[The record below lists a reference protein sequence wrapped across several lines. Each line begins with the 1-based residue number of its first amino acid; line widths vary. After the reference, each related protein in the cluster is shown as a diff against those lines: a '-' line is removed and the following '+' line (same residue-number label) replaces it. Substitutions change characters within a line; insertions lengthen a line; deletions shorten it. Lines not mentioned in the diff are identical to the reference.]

1 MTAEIAVINKSAV
14 ALAADSAVT
23 ITNPNGKTK
32 IYNGAEKLFALT
44 KYHPV
49 GIMVFGSGTLCRV
62 PWEVVIKEY
71 RKTLGER
78 CFATLDEY
86 TEDFFQFLEQADK
99 LIPYDL
105 RDLFLEN
112 HWLGI
117 YLDIWEQVSQKV
129 EELVKEEGAEDL
141 EEKTMQILS
150 ELCTE
155 FSDILDRQHF
165 LTDFSQDDVE
175 ALSKESVKFVEGKL
189 AEASFELTEP
199 LKANLATVLALAT
212 AKENPLGAN
221 SGVVFAGYG
230 DQEYFPS
237 ILTFDLKGFW
247 GKKLRRVPD
256 LDKSCGGGSSG
267 IEAYAQDEEALTF
280 MRGVSPEIERCYS
293 QAFFDSFDSV
303 LRKAMELIEQNT
315 DKDCV
320 DVKKALEEH
329 ALERWQAAQRAM
341 SGVIQKDYVDRVVN
355 MVEFLP
361 KDELAYMAESLVN
374 MTAFKRKV
382 TNDSETVGGP
392 IDVAVISKGDGFVW
406 IKRKHYFDGGLNNH
420 YFEKFSKGS

>member
-71 RKTLGER
+71 RKKLGKK
-78 CFATLDEY
+78 CFSTLDEY
-86 TEDFFQFLEQADK
+86 TEDFFQFLEQEER
-99 LIPYDL
+99 LIPHDL
-105 RDLFLEN
+105 RDLFLAN

-117 YLDIWEQVSQKV
+117 YLEIWDHVSQKV
-129 EELVKEEGAEDL
+129 EKLMAEENPDDL
-141 EEKTMQILS
+141 EEKTIQILS
-150 ELCTE
+150 EVCTN
-155 FSDILDRQHF
+155 FAQLLDEQHF
-165 LTDFSQDDVE
+165 LTDFTQEDVE
-175 ALSKESVKFVEGKL
+175 NLMVQTSEFVDEKLS
-189 AEASFELTEP
+189 EASLDLPQP
-199 LKANLATVLALAT
+199 LKINIARVLALAT

-230 DQEYFPS
+230 NEEYFPS

-247 GKKLRRVPD
+247 GKKLRRTPD
-256 LDKSCGGGSSG
+256 LDKSLGGGSSG

-293 QAFFDSFDSV
+293 QAYFDSFDSV
-303 LRKAMELIEQNT
+303 LHKAMELIEQNT
-315 DKDCV
+315 DKDCTPI
-320 DVKKALEEH
+320 KRELEQFALDK
-329 ALERWQAAQRAM
+329 WQTASGAM
-341 SGVIQKDYVDRVVN
+341 KGVIQTDYVDRVVN

-420 YFEKFSKGS
+420 YFEKFLKGS